1 MLENKLIE
9 SKRLGRDGF
18 HWFVGQVTT
27 DPAWRSFPA
36 DKQSRKFGYRTK
48 VRILGKHPASNDVK
62 DEELPW
68 AHILVPP
75 TSGAGVNYAGVSNFL
90 QGGETVFGFFLDGE
104 DGQQP
109 VVMGALY
116 QHSFIKD
123 VKDWDD
129 VLSEGTSGFSPIT
142 VDPSLTKGGSESE
155 LGSTSKPTGDSEPLR
170 AGGIPTNDE
179 ELPIEPKGEPNPEG
193 DEQLGE
199 SVSRYIAD
207 QPVEIRRPVKCD
219 VPKSAMGDVAKA
231 LATFVDVV
239 GGLEQTATGWIDKNL
254 NKPFNIENLIDDTS
268 LRMAGNFSGLVRR
281 ARADLFKEIDEKV
294 GNVLTFLE
302 PDNLIKKLELKK
314 QKDIIYCL
322 MENVINGL
330 RDMIGGFMKGLLGN
344 IINVP
349 LCAAEQ
355 LIGSLMSSITNK
367 IQGLIG
373 PAMAALNGLIGG
385 ISIPDFSSI
394 MNKATGAAQ
403 TALKLLSCEGSEC
416 EPQPFDFNINIGP
429 EAKKILD
436 FDRTKAISGLLSNI
450 GIDGVDDIADAPTN
464 LLKNAFP
471 FLGDLG
477 KSATKFNTLKGTT
490 EQLAALGGS
499 TASIVG
505 GVSSVVDGITEVTGN
520 CKTNILECGPPS
532 IEFFGGG
539 GLGAVAKAVVSSTGK
554 VIGASMED
562 FGLGFDST
570 PAVSIVD
577 KCRNGKGATGI
588 AIMDGDKVVNVVITN
603 PGDGYLPGGTLDVS
617 DEITNESEGNQV
629 IGEIDGIVVLNTG
642 NNYQEGDIIETSNGG
657 VLTPV
662 IENGRI
668 VGATGKADLGLSEP
682 PSLRIKTK
690 TGFGA
695 FIKPITKFTPYK
707 EYTDPIIPSAKLI
720 TVIDCPKG
728 Y

>member
-1 MLENKLIE
+1 MLENKLVE

-18 HWFVGQVTT
+18 HWFIGQVTT
-27 DPAWRSFPA
+27 DPAWRSFPG
-36 DKQSRKFGYRTK
+36 DKQSRKFGYRAK
-48 VRILGKHPASNDVK
+48 VRILGKHPASDEVK

-68 AHILVPP
+68 AHLLVPP
-75 TSGAGVNYAGVSNFL
+75 TQGAGVNYAGVSNSL

-104 DGQQP
+104 DAQQP
-109 VVMGALY
+109 VIMGALY
-116 QHSFIKD
+116 QHSFINNSQ
-123 VKDWDD
+123 DWDD
-129 VLSEGTSGFSPIT
+129 VLSKGTSGFSAIT
-142 VDPSLTKGGSESE
+142 VDPSLRTGGSESQ
-155 LGSTSKPTGDSEPLR
+155 LGATVRATGSGEPNPN
-170 AGGIPTNDE
+170 GGLPTNDE
-179 ELPIEPKGEPNPEG
+179 ETPVKNDDPGNTEAEEPVA
-193 DEQLGE
+193 E
-199 SVSRYIAD
+199 SVSRHIAD
-207 QPVEIRRPVKCD
+207 KPVEIRRPVKCD

-231 LATFVDVV
+231 LQTFVTTME
-239 GGLEQTATGWIDKNL
+239 GLEETANGWIDKNL

-268 LRMAGNFSGLVRR
+268 LRMAGDFSGLVRR
-281 ARADLFKEIDEKV
+281 ARADLFKDIDEKV
-294 GNVLTFLE
+294 GEVLSFLE

-314 QKDIIYCL
+314 QKDVIYCL

-330 RDMIGGFMKGLLGN
+330 KDMIGGFIKGLLGN

-355 LIGSLMSSITNK
+355 LIGALMTQITDK

-373 PAMAALNGLIGG
+373 PAMAALSGLIKG
-385 ISIPDFSSI
+385 ISIPDFSSV

-403 TALKLLSCEGSEC
+403 TALKLLSCEGSNC

-450 GIDGVDDIADAPTN
+450 GIDGIDDIASGPTN
-464 LLKNAFP
+464 LLKDAFP

-477 KSATKFNTLKGTT
+477 KDATKFNTLKGTT
-490 EQLAALGGS
+490 EQLASLGGS
-499 TASIVG
+499 TADIIG

-539 GLGAVAKAVVSSTGK
+539 GLGAIAKAVVSSTGK

-562 FGLGFDST
+562 FGLSYDKA
-570 PAVSIVD
+570 PAVSIID
-577 KCRNGKGATGI
+577 KCNNGKGATGV
-588 AIMDGDKVVNVVITN
+588 AIMDGNKVVNVLITN
-603 PGDGYLPGGTLDVS
+603 PGNGYLPGGTLDASEEVA
-617 DEITNESEGNQV
+617 NESEGNQV
-629 IGEIDGIVVLNTG
+629 IGEVDGIQVINTG
-642 NNYQEGDIIETSNGG
+642 NNYQEGDLIETSNGG
-657 VLTPV
+657 ILTP
-662 IENGRI
+662 ILENGRI
-668 VGATGKADLGLSEP
+668 IGATGRVDLGLSEL
-682 PSLRIKTK
+682 PSLKIKSK

-707 EYTDPIIPSAKLI
+707 DYTDPIIPTAKLI